1 MQTRKLIC
9 TAFFAGLTLLATT
22 TARGQGE
29 IEIPDF
35 PGLPGLRLEG
45 RMGAITAFNSGTFGR
60 SVSMT
65 EENGVRKITGQEN
78 GLKAY
83 IEEVPGGEITIKVTR
98 QYTRDQ
104 IEEISELE
112 PELYMHLNSIPE
124 RTETAEIEITV
135 GITRTYT
142 ADNADDLKEK
152 HPEAFEAYEKF
163 TSGGDEDIVRLRERL
178 TIPFGAGREP
188 GRRIE
193 VPKGIR
199 IHPEPQDDDTPA
211 DDKNEEGEKSD
222 GDDGL

>member
-1 MQTRKLIC
+1 MQTRIWIC
-9 TAFFAGLTLLATT
+9 SALFAGLALLATT

-29 IEIPDF
+29 IEIPHF

-45 RMGAITAFNSGTFGR
+45 RMGAITSFNSGSFGR

-124 RTETAEIEITV
+124 RTDTAEIEITV
-135 GITRTYT
+135 GISRTYT
-142 ADNADDLKEK
+142 ADDADDLKEK
-152 HPEAFEAYEKF
+152 HPEAFEAYETF
-163 TSGGDEDIVRLRERL
+163 TSGGDDDFARLRERM
-178 TIPFGAGREP
+178 TIPFRAGGEP

-199 IHPEPQDDDTPA
+199 IHPEPHDDDAPA
-211 DDKNEEGEKSD
+211 DDKDED
-222 GDDGL
+222 GDNSDADDGR